1 MVYIEIAQ
9 PERLKPTSLSKLSAF
24 VSFEYDSNL
33 VSIIKSMGTRVY
45 IPDKKTWEIPES
57 AVPMLMSR
65 LRDYDVLLRGE
76 MRHETPESHA
86 QLPSGF
92 VFTTKPYKHQM
103 EGVIYGL
110 EHESFLLGD
119 DQGLGKALSL
129 STLIYTPT
137 GAKTIKDIEV
147 GDKVFDDEGNIQTV
161 SNVYNHTDVQMYD
174 ITFSDGVV
182 IRCCKDHLW
191 GIIDQGKY
199 KVVDTNWFLKEN
211 HLGVRRADALRNKTN
226 WNYYIPLCKPVN
238 FEVQDLPLDPYLVG
252 CLLGDGSITGTSV
265 GFTTSDD
272 FIVQELNKI
281 LYPDYT
287 LKSSDSMQSIDYN
300 IIKTEMNEDFGNPRK
315 VNKIRKA
322 LEDMALMG
330 TNSHSKFI
338 PDIFK
343 FNSVEN
349 RISILQGL
357 MDTDGYASEDNLTQY
372 TTVSERLKDDVRFL
386 VESLGGMARVSE
398 CDGAYTLTIQ
408 LYDPT
413 ILFRLPRKLNRV
425 KKRKFKPHR
434 NIVKIEE
441 AGREDAKCISVTGSS
456 ELYVCEHFV
465 VTHNTKE
472 IIDLAMCRK
481 QTDGIKHCLIICG
494 INGNKYNWADEVKIH
509 SREDSWI
516 LGTRFTKRPP
526 IKMIEGSTKDK
537 MEDLNNIPHQFF
549 WITNI
554 ETLRGGS
561 FKENQGKRTV
571 TRFPIAEKI
580 QELCDRGI
588 IGMIAFD
595 EAHKAKNPDS
605 QQGKALLS
613 IDCKGP
619 KIPMS
624 GTFVL
629 NNPLDLYL
637 PLKWAGFETHSFYA
651 YKQHYCK
658 MGGFGGKEIVGY
670 KNLDELR
677 SMVSKV
683 MLRRVKGD
691 VLDLPP
697 KVHTIEWVD
706 AYPEQKSLYKDVRDQ
721 VRDNIDKVKVHP
733 DPLSEMLR
741 LRQVTGYPGILSS
754 TVTKSAKMDRMEE
767 LVEDEVSVGG
777 KAIIFS
783 NWSEMT
789 NVIRH
794 KLKKYNPAYIT
805 GEVGSVQRMEEKDR
819 FQNDP
824 NCKVMIGTIGAL
836 GTGFTLTAA
845 QLVIFVDEPWNRG
858 IKDQAEDRAHRIGTR
873 GTVRVVTILT
883 RDTVDEGVYNLV
895 QKKGKMADLLV
906 DGKVDGKN
914 VDNVLSYLLTFGG

>member
-45 IPDKKTWEIPES
+45 IPEKKTWEIPES
-57 AVPMLMSR
+57 AVPMLMRR
-65 LRDYDVLLRGE
+65 LHDYDVLLRGE
-76 MRHETPESHA
+76 MHHETPESHA

-110 EHESFLLGD
+110 DHESFLLGD
-119 DQGLGKALSL
+119 DQGLGK
-129 STLIYTPT
+129 
-137 GAKTIKDIEV
+137 
-147 GDKVFDDEGNIQTV
+147 
-161 SNVYNHTDVQMYD
+161 
-174 ITFSDGVV
+174 
-182 IRCCKDHLW
+182 
-191 GIIDQGKY
+191 
-199 KVVDTNWFLKEN
+199 
-211 HLGVRRADALRNKTN
+211 
-226 WNYYIPLCKPVN
+226 
-238 FEVQDLPLDPYLVG
+238 
-252 CLLGDGSITGTSV
+252 
-265 GFTTSDD
+265 
-272 FIVQELNKI
+272 
-281 LYPDYT
+281 
-287 LKSSDSMQSIDYN
+287 
-300 IIKTEMNEDFGNPRK
+300 
-315 VNKIRKA
+315 
-322 LEDMALMG
+322 
-330 TNSHSKFI
+330 
-338 PDIFK
+338 
-343 FNSVEN
+343 
-349 RISILQGL
+349 
-357 MDTDGYASEDNLTQY
+357 
-372 TTVSERLKDDVRFL
+372 
-386 VESLGGMARVSE
+386 
-398 CDGAYTLTIQ
+398 
-408 LYDPT
+408 
-413 ILFRLPRKLNRV
+413 
-425 KKRKFKPHR
+425 
-434 NIVKIEE
+434 
-441 AGREDAKCISVTGSS
+441 
-456 ELYVCEHFV
+456 
-465 VTHNTKE
+465 TKE
-472 IIDLAMCRK
+472 IIDIAMCRK
-481 QTDGIKHCLIICG
+481 QTDGLKHCLIICG

-561 FKENQGKRTV
+561 FKEKQGKRTV
-571 TRFPIAEKI
+571 IRFPIAEKI
-580 QELCDRGI
+580 QELCDKGI

-613 IDCKGP
+613 IDFKGP

-637 PLKWAGFETHSFYA
+637 PLRWAGFETHSFYA

-697 KVHTIEWVD
+697 KIHTIEWVD

-767 LVEDEVSVGG
+767 LVEDEVAVGG

-789 NVIRH
+789 NVIRN

-805 GEVGSVQRMEEKDR
+805 GEVGSVQRIEEKDR

>member
-119 DQGLGKALSL
+119 DQGLGK
-129 STLIYTPT
+129 
-137 GAKTIKDIEV
+137 
-147 GDKVFDDEGNIQTV
+147 
-161 SNVYNHTDVQMYD
+161 
-174 ITFSDGVV
+174 
-182 IRCCKDHLW
+182 
-191 GIIDQGKY
+191 
-199 KVVDTNWFLKEN
+199 
-211 HLGVRRADALRNKTN
+211 
-226 WNYYIPLCKPVN
+226 
-238 FEVQDLPLDPYLVG
+238 
-252 CLLGDGSITGTSV
+252 
-265 GFTTSDD
+265 
-272 FIVQELNKI
+272 
-281 LYPDYT
+281 
-287 LKSSDSMQSIDYN
+287 
-300 IIKTEMNEDFGNPRK
+300 
-315 VNKIRKA
+315 
-322 LEDMALMG
+322 
-330 TNSHSKFI
+330 
-338 PDIFK
+338 
-343 FNSVEN
+343 
-349 RISILQGL
+349 
-357 MDTDGYASEDNLTQY
+357 
-372 TTVSERLKDDVRFL
+372 
-386 VESLGGMARVSE
+386 
-398 CDGAYTLTIQ
+398 
-408 LYDPT
+408 
-413 ILFRLPRKLNRV
+413 
-425 KKRKFKPHR
+425 
-434 NIVKIEE
+434 
-441 AGREDAKCISVTGSS
+441 
-456 ELYVCEHFV
+456 
-465 VTHNTKE
+465 TKE

-481 QTDGIKHCLIICG
+481 QTDGLKHCLIICG

-561 FKENQGKRTV
+561 FKEKQGKRTV
-571 TRFPIAEKI
+571 MRFPIAEKI
-580 QELCDRGI
+580 QELCDKGI

-637 PLKWAGFETHSFYA
+637 PLRWSGFETHSFYA

-706 AYPEQKSLYKDVRDQ
+706 AYLEQKSLYKDVRDK

-767 LVEDEVSVGG
+767 LVEEEVSVGG

-873 GTVRVVTILT
+873 GTVRIVTILT

>member
-24 VSFEYDSNL
+24 VSFEYESNL

-65 LRDYDVLLRGE
+65 LHDYDVLLRGE
-76 MRHETPESHA
+76 MRHETLESHA

-119 DQGLGKALSL
+119 DQGLGK
-129 STLIYTPT
+129 
-137 GAKTIKDIEV
+137 
-147 GDKVFDDEGNIQTV
+147 
-161 SNVYNHTDVQMYD
+161 
-174 ITFSDGVV
+174 
-182 IRCCKDHLW
+182 
-191 GIIDQGKY
+191 
-199 KVVDTNWFLKEN
+199 
-211 HLGVRRADALRNKTN
+211 
-226 WNYYIPLCKPVN
+226 
-238 FEVQDLPLDPYLVG
+238 
-252 CLLGDGSITGTSV
+252 
-265 GFTTSDD
+265 
-272 FIVQELNKI
+272 
-281 LYPDYT
+281 
-287 LKSSDSMQSIDYN
+287 
-300 IIKTEMNEDFGNPRK
+300 
-315 VNKIRKA
+315 
-322 LEDMALMG
+322 
-330 TNSHSKFI
+330 
-338 PDIFK
+338 
-343 FNSVEN
+343 
-349 RISILQGL
+349 
-357 MDTDGYASEDNLTQY
+357 
-372 TTVSERLKDDVRFL
+372 
-386 VESLGGMARVSE
+386 
-398 CDGAYTLTIQ
+398 
-408 LYDPT
+408 
-413 ILFRLPRKLNRV
+413 
-425 KKRKFKPHR
+425 
-434 NIVKIEE
+434 
-441 AGREDAKCISVTGSS
+441 
-456 ELYVCEHFV
+456 
-465 VTHNTKE
+465 TKE
-472 IIDLAMCRK
+472 IIDIAMCRK
-481 QTDGIKHCLIICG
+481 QTDGLKHCLIICG

-561 FKENQGKRTV
+561 FKEKQGKRTV
-571 TRFPIAEKI
+571 IRFPIAEKI

-651 YKQHYCK
+651 YKQHYCT

-706 AYPEQKSLYKDVRDQ
+706 AYPEQKALYKDVRDQ

-767 LVEDEVSVGG
+767 LVEEEVSVGG

-873 GTVRVVTILT
+873 GTVRIVTILT

>member
-24 VSFEYDSNL
+24 VSFEYESNL

-57 AVPMLMSR
+57 AVSMLMSR

-119 DQGLGKALSL
+119 DQGLGK
-129 STLIYTPT
+129 
-137 GAKTIKDIEV
+137 
-147 GDKVFDDEGNIQTV
+147 
-161 SNVYNHTDVQMYD
+161 
-174 ITFSDGVV
+174 
-182 IRCCKDHLW
+182 
-191 GIIDQGKY
+191 
-199 KVVDTNWFLKEN
+199 
-211 HLGVRRADALRNKTN
+211 
-226 WNYYIPLCKPVN
+226 
-238 FEVQDLPLDPYLVG
+238 
-252 CLLGDGSITGTSV
+252 
-265 GFTTSDD
+265 
-272 FIVQELNKI
+272 
-281 LYPDYT
+281 
-287 LKSSDSMQSIDYN
+287 
-300 IIKTEMNEDFGNPRK
+300 
-315 VNKIRKA
+315 
-322 LEDMALMG
+322 
-330 TNSHSKFI
+330 
-338 PDIFK
+338 
-343 FNSVEN
+343 
-349 RISILQGL
+349 
-357 MDTDGYASEDNLTQY
+357 
-372 TTVSERLKDDVRFL
+372 
-386 VESLGGMARVSE
+386 
-398 CDGAYTLTIQ
+398 
-408 LYDPT
+408 
-413 ILFRLPRKLNRV
+413 
-425 KKRKFKPHR
+425 
-434 NIVKIEE
+434 
-441 AGREDAKCISVTGSS
+441 
-456 ELYVCEHFV
+456 
-465 VTHNTKE
+465 TKE

-481 QTDGIKHCLIICG
+481 QTDGLKHCLIICG

-509 SREDSWI
+509 SKEDSWI

-561 FKENQGKRTV
+561 FKEKQGKRTV
-571 TRFPIAEKI
+571 IRFPIAEKI

-637 PLKWAGFETHSFYA
+637 PLRWSGFETHSFYA

-873 GTVRVVTILT
+873 GTVRIVTILT

>member
-65 LRDYDVLLRGE
+65 LHDYDVLLRGE

-119 DQGLGKALSL
+119 DQGLGK
-129 STLIYTPT
+129 
-137 GAKTIKDIEV
+137 
-147 GDKVFDDEGNIQTV
+147 
-161 SNVYNHTDVQMYD
+161 
-174 ITFSDGVV
+174 
-182 IRCCKDHLW
+182 
-191 GIIDQGKY
+191 
-199 KVVDTNWFLKEN
+199 
-211 HLGVRRADALRNKTN
+211 
-226 WNYYIPLCKPVN
+226 
-238 FEVQDLPLDPYLVG
+238 
-252 CLLGDGSITGTSV
+252 
-265 GFTTSDD
+265 
-272 FIVQELNKI
+272 
-281 LYPDYT
+281 
-287 LKSSDSMQSIDYN
+287 
-300 IIKTEMNEDFGNPRK
+300 
-315 VNKIRKA
+315 
-322 LEDMALMG
+322 
-330 TNSHSKFI
+330 
-338 PDIFK
+338 
-343 FNSVEN
+343 
-349 RISILQGL
+349 
-357 MDTDGYASEDNLTQY
+357 
-372 TTVSERLKDDVRFL
+372 
-386 VESLGGMARVSE
+386 
-398 CDGAYTLTIQ
+398 
-408 LYDPT
+408 
-413 ILFRLPRKLNRV
+413 
-425 KKRKFKPHR
+425 
-434 NIVKIEE
+434 
-441 AGREDAKCISVTGSS
+441 
-456 ELYVCEHFV
+456 
-465 VTHNTKE
+465 TKE
-472 IIDLAMCRK
+472 IIDIAMCRK
-481 QTDGIKHCLIICG
+481 QTDGLKHCLIICG

-509 SREDSWI
+509 SKEDSWI

-561 FKENQGKRTV
+561 FKEKQGKRTV
-571 TRFPIAEKI
+571 MRFPISEKI
-580 QELCDRGI
+580 QELCDKGI

-651 YKQHYCK
+651 YKQHYCT

-767 LVEDEVSVGG
+767 LVEEEVSVGG

-873 GTVRVVTILT
+873 GTVRIVTILT

-914 VDNVLSYLLTFGG
+914 VDDILSYLLTFGG

>member
-65 LRDYDVLLRGE
+65 LHDYDVMLRGE

-119 DQGLGKALSL
+119 DQGLGK
-129 STLIYTPT
+129 
-137 GAKTIKDIEV
+137 
-147 GDKVFDDEGNIQTV
+147 
-161 SNVYNHTDVQMYD
+161 
-174 ITFSDGVV
+174 
-182 IRCCKDHLW
+182 
-191 GIIDQGKY
+191 
-199 KVVDTNWFLKEN
+199 
-211 HLGVRRADALRNKTN
+211 
-226 WNYYIPLCKPVN
+226 
-238 FEVQDLPLDPYLVG
+238 
-252 CLLGDGSITGTSV
+252 
-265 GFTTSDD
+265 
-272 FIVQELNKI
+272 
-281 LYPDYT
+281 
-287 LKSSDSMQSIDYN
+287 
-300 IIKTEMNEDFGNPRK
+300 
-315 VNKIRKA
+315 
-322 LEDMALMG
+322 
-330 TNSHSKFI
+330 
-338 PDIFK
+338 
-343 FNSVEN
+343 
-349 RISILQGL
+349 
-357 MDTDGYASEDNLTQY
+357 
-372 TTVSERLKDDVRFL
+372 
-386 VESLGGMARVSE
+386 
-398 CDGAYTLTIQ
+398 
-408 LYDPT
+408 
-413 ILFRLPRKLNRV
+413 
-425 KKRKFKPHR
+425 
-434 NIVKIEE
+434 
-441 AGREDAKCISVTGSS
+441 
-456 ELYVCEHFV
+456 
-465 VTHNTKE
+465 TKE
-472 IIDLAMCRK
+472 IIDIAMCRK
-481 QTDGIKHCLIICG
+481 QTDGLKHCLIICG

-561 FKENQGKRTV
+561 FKEKQGKRTV
-571 TRFPIAEKI
+571 MRFPIAEKI

-637 PLKWAGFETHSFYA
+637 PLRWAGFETHSFYA

-721 VRDNIDKVKVHP
+721 IRDNIDKVKIQP

-767 LVEDEVSVGG
+767 LVEEEVSVGG

-914 VDNVLSYLLTFGG
+914 VENVLSYLLTFGG

>member
-45 IPDKKTWEIPES
+45 IPEKKTWEIPES

-65 LRDYDVLLRGE
+65 LHDYDVLLRGE

-119 DQGLGKALSL
+119 DQGMGK
-129 STLIYTPT
+129 
-137 GAKTIKDIEV
+137 
-147 GDKVFDDEGNIQTV
+147 
-161 SNVYNHTDVQMYD
+161 
-174 ITFSDGVV
+174 
-182 IRCCKDHLW
+182 
-191 GIIDQGKY
+191 
-199 KVVDTNWFLKEN
+199 
-211 HLGVRRADALRNKTN
+211 
-226 WNYYIPLCKPVN
+226 
-238 FEVQDLPLDPYLVG
+238 
-252 CLLGDGSITGTSV
+252 
-265 GFTTSDD
+265 
-272 FIVQELNKI
+272 
-281 LYPDYT
+281 
-287 LKSSDSMQSIDYN
+287 
-300 IIKTEMNEDFGNPRK
+300 
-315 VNKIRKA
+315 
-322 LEDMALMG
+322 
-330 TNSHSKFI
+330 
-338 PDIFK
+338 
-343 FNSVEN
+343 
-349 RISILQGL
+349 
-357 MDTDGYASEDNLTQY
+357 
-372 TTVSERLKDDVRFL
+372 
-386 VESLGGMARVSE
+386 
-398 CDGAYTLTIQ
+398 
-408 LYDPT
+408 
-413 ILFRLPRKLNRV
+413 
-425 KKRKFKPHR
+425 
-434 NIVKIEE
+434 
-441 AGREDAKCISVTGSS
+441 
-456 ELYVCEHFV
+456 
-465 VTHNTKE
+465 TKE
-472 IIDLAMCRK
+472 LIDLAMCRK
-481 QTDGIKHCLIICG
+481 QTDGLKHCLIICG

-561 FKENQGKRTV
+561 FKEKQGKRTV
-571 TRFPIAEKI
+571 IRFPIAEKI

-637 PLKWAGFETHSFYA
+637 PLKWTGFETHSFYA

-683 MLRRVKGD
+683 MLRRVKED

-767 LVEDEVSVGG
+767 LVEDEVAVGG

-845 QLVIFVDEPWNRG
+845 QLVIFVDEPWSRG

-914 VDNVLSYLLTFGG
+914 VDDVLSYLLTFGG

>member
-119 DQGLGKALSL
+119 DQGLGK
-129 STLIYTPT
+129 
-137 GAKTIKDIEV
+137 
-147 GDKVFDDEGNIQTV
+147 
-161 SNVYNHTDVQMYD
+161 
-174 ITFSDGVV
+174 
-182 IRCCKDHLW
+182 
-191 GIIDQGKY
+191 
-199 KVVDTNWFLKEN
+199 
-211 HLGVRRADALRNKTN
+211 
-226 WNYYIPLCKPVN
+226 
-238 FEVQDLPLDPYLVG
+238 
-252 CLLGDGSITGTSV
+252 
-265 GFTTSDD
+265 
-272 FIVQELNKI
+272 
-281 LYPDYT
+281 
-287 LKSSDSMQSIDYN
+287 
-300 IIKTEMNEDFGNPRK
+300 
-315 VNKIRKA
+315 
-322 LEDMALMG
+322 
-330 TNSHSKFI
+330 
-338 PDIFK
+338 
-343 FNSVEN
+343 
-349 RISILQGL
+349 
-357 MDTDGYASEDNLTQY
+357 
-372 TTVSERLKDDVRFL
+372 
-386 VESLGGMARVSE
+386 
-398 CDGAYTLTIQ
+398 
-408 LYDPT
+408 
-413 ILFRLPRKLNRV
+413 
-425 KKRKFKPHR
+425 
-434 NIVKIEE
+434 
-441 AGREDAKCISVTGSS
+441 
-456 ELYVCEHFV
+456 
-465 VTHNTKE
+465 TKE

-481 QTDGIKHCLIICG
+481 QTDGLKHCLIICG

-561 FKENQGKRTV
+561 FKEKQGKRTV
-571 TRFPIAEKI
+571 MRFPIAEKI

-637 PLKWAGFETHSFYA
+637 PLRWAGFETHSFYA

-873 GTVRVVTILT
+873 GTVRIVTILT

>member
-1 MVYIEIAQ
+1 MVHIEIAQ

-76 MRHETPESHA
+76 MHHETPESHA
-86 QLPSGF
+86 RLPAGF

-119 DQGLGKALSL
+119 DQGLGK
-129 STLIYTPT
+129 
-137 GAKTIKDIEV
+137 
-147 GDKVFDDEGNIQTV
+147 
-161 SNVYNHTDVQMYD
+161 
-174 ITFSDGVV
+174 
-182 IRCCKDHLW
+182 
-191 GIIDQGKY
+191 
-199 KVVDTNWFLKEN
+199 
-211 HLGVRRADALRNKTN
+211 
-226 WNYYIPLCKPVN
+226 
-238 FEVQDLPLDPYLVG
+238 
-252 CLLGDGSITGTSV
+252 
-265 GFTTSDD
+265 
-272 FIVQELNKI
+272 
-281 LYPDYT
+281 
-287 LKSSDSMQSIDYN
+287 
-300 IIKTEMNEDFGNPRK
+300 
-315 VNKIRKA
+315 
-322 LEDMALMG
+322 
-330 TNSHSKFI
+330 
-338 PDIFK
+338 
-343 FNSVEN
+343 
-349 RISILQGL
+349 
-357 MDTDGYASEDNLTQY
+357 
-372 TTVSERLKDDVRFL
+372 
-386 VESLGGMARVSE
+386 
-398 CDGAYTLTIQ
+398 
-408 LYDPT
+408 
-413 ILFRLPRKLNRV
+413 
-425 KKRKFKPHR
+425 
-434 NIVKIEE
+434 
-441 AGREDAKCISVTGSS
+441 
-456 ELYVCEHFV
+456 
-465 VTHNTKE
+465 TKE
-472 IIDLAMCRK
+472 IIDIAMCRK
-481 QTDGIKHCLIICG
+481 QTDGLKHCLIICG

-561 FKENQGKRTV
+561 FKEKQGKRTV

-651 YKQHYCK
+651 YKQHYCT

-767 LVEDEVSVGG
+767 LVEEEVLVGG

-789 NVIRH
+789 NVIRN

-824 NCKVMIGTIGAL
+824 DCKVMIGTIGAL

-873 GTVRVVTILT
+873 GTVRIVTILT

-914 VDNVLSYLLTFGG
+914 VDNVLSYLLNFGG

>member
-65 LRDYDVLLRGE
+65 LHDYDVLLRGE

-119 DQGLGKALSL
+119 DQGLGK
-129 STLIYTPT
+129 
-137 GAKTIKDIEV
+137 
-147 GDKVFDDEGNIQTV
+147 
-161 SNVYNHTDVQMYD
+161 
-174 ITFSDGVV
+174 
-182 IRCCKDHLW
+182 
-191 GIIDQGKY
+191 
-199 KVVDTNWFLKEN
+199 
-211 HLGVRRADALRNKTN
+211 
-226 WNYYIPLCKPVN
+226 
-238 FEVQDLPLDPYLVG
+238 
-252 CLLGDGSITGTSV
+252 
-265 GFTTSDD
+265 
-272 FIVQELNKI
+272 
-281 LYPDYT
+281 
-287 LKSSDSMQSIDYN
+287 
-300 IIKTEMNEDFGNPRK
+300 
-315 VNKIRKA
+315 
-322 LEDMALMG
+322 
-330 TNSHSKFI
+330 
-338 PDIFK
+338 
-343 FNSVEN
+343 
-349 RISILQGL
+349 
-357 MDTDGYASEDNLTQY
+357 
-372 TTVSERLKDDVRFL
+372 
-386 VESLGGMARVSE
+386 
-398 CDGAYTLTIQ
+398 
-408 LYDPT
+408 
-413 ILFRLPRKLNRV
+413 
-425 KKRKFKPHR
+425 
-434 NIVKIEE
+434 
-441 AGREDAKCISVTGSS
+441 
-456 ELYVCEHFV
+456 
-465 VTHNTKE
+465 TKE

-481 QTDGIKHCLIICG
+481 QTDGLKHCLIICG

-561 FKENQGKRTV
+561 FKEKQGKRTV
-571 TRFPIAEKI
+571 MRFPIAEKI
-580 QELCDRGI
+580 QELCDKGI

-706 AYPEQKSLYKDVRDQ
+706 AYPEQKSLYKEVRDQ

-873 GTVRVVTILT
+873 GTVRIVTILT

>member
-65 LRDYDVLLRGE
+65 LHDYDVLLRGE

-119 DQGLGKALSL
+119 DQGLGK
-129 STLIYTPT
+129 
-137 GAKTIKDIEV
+137 
-147 GDKVFDDEGNIQTV
+147 
-161 SNVYNHTDVQMYD
+161 
-174 ITFSDGVV
+174 
-182 IRCCKDHLW
+182 
-191 GIIDQGKY
+191 
-199 KVVDTNWFLKEN
+199 
-211 HLGVRRADALRNKTN
+211 
-226 WNYYIPLCKPVN
+226 
-238 FEVQDLPLDPYLVG
+238 
-252 CLLGDGSITGTSV
+252 
-265 GFTTSDD
+265 
-272 FIVQELNKI
+272 
-281 LYPDYT
+281 
-287 LKSSDSMQSIDYN
+287 
-300 IIKTEMNEDFGNPRK
+300 
-315 VNKIRKA
+315 
-322 LEDMALMG
+322 
-330 TNSHSKFI
+330 
-338 PDIFK
+338 
-343 FNSVEN
+343 
-349 RISILQGL
+349 
-357 MDTDGYASEDNLTQY
+357 
-372 TTVSERLKDDVRFL
+372 
-386 VESLGGMARVSE
+386 
-398 CDGAYTLTIQ
+398 
-408 LYDPT
+408 
-413 ILFRLPRKLNRV
+413 
-425 KKRKFKPHR
+425 
-434 NIVKIEE
+434 
-441 AGREDAKCISVTGSS
+441 
-456 ELYVCEHFV
+456 
-465 VTHNTKE
+465 TKE
-472 IIDLAMCRK
+472 IIDIAMCRK
-481 QTDGIKHCLIICG
+481 QTDGLKHCLIICG

-509 SREDSWI
+509 SKEDSWI

-537 MEDLNNIPHQFF
+537 MEDLNNIPNQFF

-561 FKENQGKRTV
+561 FKEKQGKRTV

-651 YKQHYCK
+651 YKQHYCT

-767 LVEDEVSVGG
+767 LVEEEVSVGG

>member
-103 EGVIYGL
+103 EGLIYGL

-119 DQGLGKALSL
+119 DQGLGK
-129 STLIYTPT
+129 
-137 GAKTIKDIEV
+137 
-147 GDKVFDDEGNIQTV
+147 
-161 SNVYNHTDVQMYD
+161 
-174 ITFSDGVV
+174 
-182 IRCCKDHLW
+182 
-191 GIIDQGKY
+191 
-199 KVVDTNWFLKEN
+199 
-211 HLGVRRADALRNKTN
+211 
-226 WNYYIPLCKPVN
+226 
-238 FEVQDLPLDPYLVG
+238 
-252 CLLGDGSITGTSV
+252 
-265 GFTTSDD
+265 
-272 FIVQELNKI
+272 
-281 LYPDYT
+281 
-287 LKSSDSMQSIDYN
+287 
-300 IIKTEMNEDFGNPRK
+300 
-315 VNKIRKA
+315 
-322 LEDMALMG
+322 
-330 TNSHSKFI
+330 
-338 PDIFK
+338 
-343 FNSVEN
+343 
-349 RISILQGL
+349 
-357 MDTDGYASEDNLTQY
+357 
-372 TTVSERLKDDVRFL
+372 
-386 VESLGGMARVSE
+386 
-398 CDGAYTLTIQ
+398 
-408 LYDPT
+408 
-413 ILFRLPRKLNRV
+413 
-425 KKRKFKPHR
+425 
-434 NIVKIEE
+434 
-441 AGREDAKCISVTGSS
+441 
-456 ELYVCEHFV
+456 
-465 VTHNTKE
+465 TKE

-481 QTDGIKHCLIICG
+481 QTDGLKHCLIICG

-509 SREDSWI
+509 SKEDSWI

-537 MEDLNNIPHQFF
+537 LEDLNNIPHQFF

-561 FKENQGKRTV
+561 FKEKQGKRTV
-571 TRFPIAEKI
+571 MRFPIAEKI
-580 QELCDRGI
+580 QELCDKGI

-605 QQGKALLS
+605 QQGRALLS

-651 YKQHYCK
+651 YKQHYCT

-767 LVEDEVSVGG
+767 LVEEEVSVGG

>member
-1 MVYIEIAQ
+1 MVHIEIAQ

-76 MRHETPESHA
+76 MHHETPESHA
-86 QLPSGF
+86 RLPSGF

-119 DQGLGKALSL
+119 DQGLGK
-129 STLIYTPT
+129 
-137 GAKTIKDIEV
+137 
-147 GDKVFDDEGNIQTV
+147 
-161 SNVYNHTDVQMYD
+161 
-174 ITFSDGVV
+174 
-182 IRCCKDHLW
+182 
-191 GIIDQGKY
+191 
-199 KVVDTNWFLKEN
+199 
-211 HLGVRRADALRNKTN
+211 
-226 WNYYIPLCKPVN
+226 
-238 FEVQDLPLDPYLVG
+238 
-252 CLLGDGSITGTSV
+252 
-265 GFTTSDD
+265 
-272 FIVQELNKI
+272 
-281 LYPDYT
+281 
-287 LKSSDSMQSIDYN
+287 
-300 IIKTEMNEDFGNPRK
+300 
-315 VNKIRKA
+315 
-322 LEDMALMG
+322 
-330 TNSHSKFI
+330 
-338 PDIFK
+338 
-343 FNSVEN
+343 
-349 RISILQGL
+349 
-357 MDTDGYASEDNLTQY
+357 
-372 TTVSERLKDDVRFL
+372 
-386 VESLGGMARVSE
+386 
-398 CDGAYTLTIQ
+398 
-408 LYDPT
+408 
-413 ILFRLPRKLNRV
+413 
-425 KKRKFKPHR
+425 
-434 NIVKIEE
+434 
-441 AGREDAKCISVTGSS
+441 
-456 ELYVCEHFV
+456 
-465 VTHNTKE
+465 TKE
-472 IIDLAMCRK
+472 IIDIAMCRK
-481 QTDGIKHCLIICG
+481 QTDGLKHCLIICG

-526 IKMIEGSTKDK
+526 IKMIEGGTKDK

-561 FKENQGKRTV
+561 FKEKQGKRTV

-651 YKQHYCK
+651 YKQHYCT

-706 AYPEQKSLYKDVRDQ
+706 AYPEQKALYKDVRDQ

-767 LVEDEVSVGG
+767 LVEEEVLVGG

-789 NVIRH
+789 NVIRN

-824 NCKVMIGTIGAL
+824 DCKVMIGTIGAL

-914 VDNVLSYLLTFGG
+914 VDNVLSYLLNFGG

>member
-24 VSFEYDSNL
+24 VSFEYESNL

-65 LRDYDVLLRGE
+65 LHDYDVLLRGE

-119 DQGLGKALSL
+119 DQGLGK
-129 STLIYTPT
+129 
-137 GAKTIKDIEV
+137 
-147 GDKVFDDEGNIQTV
+147 
-161 SNVYNHTDVQMYD
+161 
-174 ITFSDGVV
+174 
-182 IRCCKDHLW
+182 
-191 GIIDQGKY
+191 
-199 KVVDTNWFLKEN
+199 
-211 HLGVRRADALRNKTN
+211 
-226 WNYYIPLCKPVN
+226 
-238 FEVQDLPLDPYLVG
+238 
-252 CLLGDGSITGTSV
+252 
-265 GFTTSDD
+265 
-272 FIVQELNKI
+272 
-281 LYPDYT
+281 
-287 LKSSDSMQSIDYN
+287 
-300 IIKTEMNEDFGNPRK
+300 
-315 VNKIRKA
+315 
-322 LEDMALMG
+322 
-330 TNSHSKFI
+330 
-338 PDIFK
+338 
-343 FNSVEN
+343 
-349 RISILQGL
+349 
-357 MDTDGYASEDNLTQY
+357 
-372 TTVSERLKDDVRFL
+372 
-386 VESLGGMARVSE
+386 
-398 CDGAYTLTIQ
+398 
-408 LYDPT
+408 
-413 ILFRLPRKLNRV
+413 
-425 KKRKFKPHR
+425 
-434 NIVKIEE
+434 
-441 AGREDAKCISVTGSS
+441 
-456 ELYVCEHFV
+456 
-465 VTHNTKE
+465 TKE
-472 IIDLAMCRK
+472 IIDIAMCRK
-481 QTDGIKHCLIICG
+481 QTDGLKHCLIICG

-561 FKENQGKRTV
+561 FKEKQGKRTV

-651 YKQHYCK
+651 YKQHYCT

-873 GTVRVVTILT
+873 GTVRIVTILT

>member
-65 LRDYDVLLRGE
+65 LHDYDVLLRGK

-92 VFTTKPYKHQM
+92 MFTTKPYKHQM

-119 DQGLGKALSL
+119 DQGLGK
-129 STLIYTPT
+129 
-137 GAKTIKDIEV
+137 
-147 GDKVFDDEGNIQTV
+147 
-161 SNVYNHTDVQMYD
+161 
-174 ITFSDGVV
+174 
-182 IRCCKDHLW
+182 
-191 GIIDQGKY
+191 
-199 KVVDTNWFLKEN
+199 
-211 HLGVRRADALRNKTN
+211 
-226 WNYYIPLCKPVN
+226 
-238 FEVQDLPLDPYLVG
+238 
-252 CLLGDGSITGTSV
+252 
-265 GFTTSDD
+265 
-272 FIVQELNKI
+272 
-281 LYPDYT
+281 
-287 LKSSDSMQSIDYN
+287 
-300 IIKTEMNEDFGNPRK
+300 
-315 VNKIRKA
+315 
-322 LEDMALMG
+322 
-330 TNSHSKFI
+330 
-338 PDIFK
+338 
-343 FNSVEN
+343 
-349 RISILQGL
+349 
-357 MDTDGYASEDNLTQY
+357 
-372 TTVSERLKDDVRFL
+372 
-386 VESLGGMARVSE
+386 
-398 CDGAYTLTIQ
+398 
-408 LYDPT
+408 
-413 ILFRLPRKLNRV
+413 
-425 KKRKFKPHR
+425 
-434 NIVKIEE
+434 
-441 AGREDAKCISVTGSS
+441 
-456 ELYVCEHFV
+456 
-465 VTHNTKE
+465 TKE
-472 IIDLAMCRK
+472 IIDIAMCRK

-509 SREDSWI
+509 SKEDSWI

-537 MEDLNNIPHQFF
+537 MEDLNNIPCQFF

-561 FKENQGKRTV
+561 FKEKQGKRTV
-571 TRFPIAEKI
+571 IRFPIAEKI
-580 QELCDRGI
+580 QELCDKGI

-613 IDCKGP
+613 INCKGP

-637 PLKWAGFETHSFYA
+637 PLRWAGFETHSFYA
-651 YKQHYCK
+651 YKQHYCT

-741 LRQVTGYPGILSS
+741 LRQVTGYPGIISS

-767 LVEDEVSVGG
+767 LVEEEVSVGG

>member
-45 IPDKKTWEIPES
+45 IPEKKTWEIPES
-57 AVPMLMSR
+57 AVPMLMRR
-65 LRDYDVLLRGE
+65 LHDYDVMLRGE
-76 MRHETPESHA
+76 MHHETPESHA

-103 EGVIYGL
+103 EGLIYGL

-119 DQGLGKALSL
+119 DQGLGK
-129 STLIYTPT
+129 
-137 GAKTIKDIEV
+137 
-147 GDKVFDDEGNIQTV
+147 
-161 SNVYNHTDVQMYD
+161 
-174 ITFSDGVV
+174 
-182 IRCCKDHLW
+182 
-191 GIIDQGKY
+191 
-199 KVVDTNWFLKEN
+199 
-211 HLGVRRADALRNKTN
+211 
-226 WNYYIPLCKPVN
+226 
-238 FEVQDLPLDPYLVG
+238 
-252 CLLGDGSITGTSV
+252 
-265 GFTTSDD
+265 
-272 FIVQELNKI
+272 
-281 LYPDYT
+281 
-287 LKSSDSMQSIDYN
+287 
-300 IIKTEMNEDFGNPRK
+300 
-315 VNKIRKA
+315 
-322 LEDMALMG
+322 
-330 TNSHSKFI
+330 
-338 PDIFK
+338 
-343 FNSVEN
+343 
-349 RISILQGL
+349 
-357 MDTDGYASEDNLTQY
+357 
-372 TTVSERLKDDVRFL
+372 
-386 VESLGGMARVSE
+386 
-398 CDGAYTLTIQ
+398 
-408 LYDPT
+408 
-413 ILFRLPRKLNRV
+413 
-425 KKRKFKPHR
+425 
-434 NIVKIEE
+434 
-441 AGREDAKCISVTGSS
+441 
-456 ELYVCEHFV
+456 
-465 VTHNTKE
+465 TKE

-481 QTDGIKHCLIICG
+481 QTDGLKHCLIICG

-509 SREDSWI
+509 SKEDSWI

-526 IKMIEGSTKDK
+526 VKMIEGSTKDK
-537 MEDLNNIPHQFF
+537 LEDLNNIPHQFF

-561 FKENQGKRTV
+561 FKEKQGKRTV
-571 TRFPIAEKI
+571 IRFPIAEKI
-580 QELCDRGI
+580 QELCDKGI

-767 LVEDEVSVGG
+767 LVEDEVAVGG

-914 VDNVLSYLLTFGG
+914 VDDVLSYLLTFGG

>member
-119 DQGLGKALSL
+119 DQGLGK
-129 STLIYTPT
+129 
-137 GAKTIKDIEV
+137 
-147 GDKVFDDEGNIQTV
+147 
-161 SNVYNHTDVQMYD
+161 
-174 ITFSDGVV
+174 
-182 IRCCKDHLW
+182 
-191 GIIDQGKY
+191 
-199 KVVDTNWFLKEN
+199 
-211 HLGVRRADALRNKTN
+211 
-226 WNYYIPLCKPVN
+226 
-238 FEVQDLPLDPYLVG
+238 
-252 CLLGDGSITGTSV
+252 
-265 GFTTSDD
+265 
-272 FIVQELNKI
+272 
-281 LYPDYT
+281 
-287 LKSSDSMQSIDYN
+287 
-300 IIKTEMNEDFGNPRK
+300 
-315 VNKIRKA
+315 
-322 LEDMALMG
+322 
-330 TNSHSKFI
+330 
-338 PDIFK
+338 
-343 FNSVEN
+343 
-349 RISILQGL
+349 
-357 MDTDGYASEDNLTQY
+357 
-372 TTVSERLKDDVRFL
+372 
-386 VESLGGMARVSE
+386 
-398 CDGAYTLTIQ
+398 
-408 LYDPT
+408 
-413 ILFRLPRKLNRV
+413 
-425 KKRKFKPHR
+425 
-434 NIVKIEE
+434 
-441 AGREDAKCISVTGSS
+441 
-456 ELYVCEHFV
+456 
-465 VTHNTKE
+465 TKE

-481 QTDGIKHCLIICG
+481 QTDGLKHCLIICG

-554 ETLRGGS
+554 ETLRGGI
-561 FKENQGKRTV
+561 FKEKQGKRTV
-571 TRFPIAEKI
+571 IRFPIAEKI

-637 PLKWAGFETHSFYA
+637 PLRWSGFETHSFYA
-651 YKQHYCK
+651 YKQHYCT

-767 LVEDEVSVGG
+767 LVEEEVSVGG

-873 GTVRVVTILT
+873 GTVRIVTILT

>member
-45 IPDKKTWEIPES
+45 IPEKKTWEIPES

-65 LRDYDVLLRGE
+65 LHDYDVLLRGE
-76 MRHETPESHA
+76 MLHETPESHA

-119 DQGLGKALSL
+119 DQGLGK
-129 STLIYTPT
+129 
-137 GAKTIKDIEV
+137 
-147 GDKVFDDEGNIQTV
+147 
-161 SNVYNHTDVQMYD
+161 
-174 ITFSDGVV
+174 
-182 IRCCKDHLW
+182 
-191 GIIDQGKY
+191 
-199 KVVDTNWFLKEN
+199 
-211 HLGVRRADALRNKTN
+211 
-226 WNYYIPLCKPVN
+226 
-238 FEVQDLPLDPYLVG
+238 
-252 CLLGDGSITGTSV
+252 
-265 GFTTSDD
+265 
-272 FIVQELNKI
+272 
-281 LYPDYT
+281 
-287 LKSSDSMQSIDYN
+287 
-300 IIKTEMNEDFGNPRK
+300 
-315 VNKIRKA
+315 
-322 LEDMALMG
+322 
-330 TNSHSKFI
+330 
-338 PDIFK
+338 
-343 FNSVEN
+343 
-349 RISILQGL
+349 
-357 MDTDGYASEDNLTQY
+357 
-372 TTVSERLKDDVRFL
+372 
-386 VESLGGMARVSE
+386 
-398 CDGAYTLTIQ
+398 
-408 LYDPT
+408 
-413 ILFRLPRKLNRV
+413 
-425 KKRKFKPHR
+425 
-434 NIVKIEE
+434 
-441 AGREDAKCISVTGSS
+441 
-456 ELYVCEHFV
+456 
-465 VTHNTKE
+465 TKE
-472 IIDLAMCRK
+472 IIDIAMCRK
-481 QTDGIKHCLIICG
+481 QTDGLKHCLIICG

-561 FKENQGKRTV
+561 FKEKQGKRTV

-651 YKQHYCK
+651 YKQHYCT

-706 AYPEQKSLYKDVRDQ
+706 AYPEQKSLYKEVRDQ

-767 LVEDEVSVGG
+767 LVEEEVSVGG

-873 GTVRVVTILT
+873 GTVRIVTILT

>member
-24 VSFEYDSNL
+24 VSFEYESNL

-76 MRHETPESHA
+76 MRHETPQSHA

-119 DQGLGKALSL
+119 DQGLGK
-129 STLIYTPT
+129 
-137 GAKTIKDIEV
+137 
-147 GDKVFDDEGNIQTV
+147 
-161 SNVYNHTDVQMYD
+161 
-174 ITFSDGVV
+174 
-182 IRCCKDHLW
+182 
-191 GIIDQGKY
+191 
-199 KVVDTNWFLKEN
+199 
-211 HLGVRRADALRNKTN
+211 
-226 WNYYIPLCKPVN
+226 
-238 FEVQDLPLDPYLVG
+238 
-252 CLLGDGSITGTSV
+252 
-265 GFTTSDD
+265 
-272 FIVQELNKI
+272 
-281 LYPDYT
+281 
-287 LKSSDSMQSIDYN
+287 
-300 IIKTEMNEDFGNPRK
+300 
-315 VNKIRKA
+315 
-322 LEDMALMG
+322 
-330 TNSHSKFI
+330 
-338 PDIFK
+338 
-343 FNSVEN
+343 
-349 RISILQGL
+349 
-357 MDTDGYASEDNLTQY
+357 
-372 TTVSERLKDDVRFL
+372 
-386 VESLGGMARVSE
+386 
-398 CDGAYTLTIQ
+398 
-408 LYDPT
+408 
-413 ILFRLPRKLNRV
+413 
-425 KKRKFKPHR
+425 
-434 NIVKIEE
+434 
-441 AGREDAKCISVTGSS
+441 
-456 ELYVCEHFV
+456 
-465 VTHNTKE
+465 TKE
-472 IIDLAMCRK
+472 IIDIAMCRK
-481 QTDGIKHCLIICG
+481 QTDGLTHCLIICG

-561 FKENQGKRTV
+561 FKEKQGKRTV
-571 TRFPIAEKI
+571 MRFPIAEKI
-580 QELCDRGI
+580 QELCDKGI

-637 PLKWAGFETHSFYA
+637 PLRWSGFETHSFYA

-706 AYPEQKSLYKDVRDQ
+706 AYPEQRSLYKDVRDQ

>member
-119 DQGLGKALSL
+119 DQGLGK
-129 STLIYTPT
+129 
-137 GAKTIKDIEV
+137 
-147 GDKVFDDEGNIQTV
+147 
-161 SNVYNHTDVQMYD
+161 
-174 ITFSDGVV
+174 
-182 IRCCKDHLW
+182 
-191 GIIDQGKY
+191 
-199 KVVDTNWFLKEN
+199 
-211 HLGVRRADALRNKTN
+211 
-226 WNYYIPLCKPVN
+226 
-238 FEVQDLPLDPYLVG
+238 
-252 CLLGDGSITGTSV
+252 
-265 GFTTSDD
+265 
-272 FIVQELNKI
+272 
-281 LYPDYT
+281 
-287 LKSSDSMQSIDYN
+287 
-300 IIKTEMNEDFGNPRK
+300 
-315 VNKIRKA
+315 
-322 LEDMALMG
+322 
-330 TNSHSKFI
+330 
-338 PDIFK
+338 
-343 FNSVEN
+343 
-349 RISILQGL
+349 
-357 MDTDGYASEDNLTQY
+357 
-372 TTVSERLKDDVRFL
+372 
-386 VESLGGMARVSE
+386 
-398 CDGAYTLTIQ
+398 
-408 LYDPT
+408 
-413 ILFRLPRKLNRV
+413 
-425 KKRKFKPHR
+425 
-434 NIVKIEE
+434 
-441 AGREDAKCISVTGSS
+441 
-456 ELYVCEHFV
+456 
-465 VTHNTKE
+465 TKE

-481 QTDGIKHCLIICG
+481 QTDGLKHCLIICG

-561 FKENQGKRTV
+561 FKEKQGKRTV
-571 TRFPIAEKI
+571 IRFPIAEKI

-637 PLKWAGFETHSFYA
+637 PLRWSGFETHSFYA

-794 KLKKYNPAYIT
+794 KLNKHNPAYIT

>member
-1 MVYIEIAQ
+1 MVYIEIDQ

-76 MRHETPESHA
+76 MRHDTPESHA

-119 DQGLGKALSL
+119 DQGLGK
-129 STLIYTPT
+129 
-137 GAKTIKDIEV
+137 
-147 GDKVFDDEGNIQTV
+147 
-161 SNVYNHTDVQMYD
+161 
-174 ITFSDGVV
+174 
-182 IRCCKDHLW
+182 
-191 GIIDQGKY
+191 
-199 KVVDTNWFLKEN
+199 
-211 HLGVRRADALRNKTN
+211 
-226 WNYYIPLCKPVN
+226 
-238 FEVQDLPLDPYLVG
+238 
-252 CLLGDGSITGTSV
+252 
-265 GFTTSDD
+265 
-272 FIVQELNKI
+272 
-281 LYPDYT
+281 
-287 LKSSDSMQSIDYN
+287 
-300 IIKTEMNEDFGNPRK
+300 
-315 VNKIRKA
+315 
-322 LEDMALMG
+322 
-330 TNSHSKFI
+330 
-338 PDIFK
+338 
-343 FNSVEN
+343 
-349 RISILQGL
+349 
-357 MDTDGYASEDNLTQY
+357 
-372 TTVSERLKDDVRFL
+372 
-386 VESLGGMARVSE
+386 
-398 CDGAYTLTIQ
+398 
-408 LYDPT
+408 
-413 ILFRLPRKLNRV
+413 
-425 KKRKFKPHR
+425 
-434 NIVKIEE
+434 
-441 AGREDAKCISVTGSS
+441 
-456 ELYVCEHFV
+456 
-465 VTHNTKE
+465 TKE

-481 QTDGIKHCLIICG
+481 QTDGLKHCLIICG

-561 FKENQGKRTV
+561 FKEKQGKRTV
-571 TRFPIAEKI
+571 IRFPIAEKI
-580 QELCDRGI
+580 QELCDKGI

-637 PLKWAGFETHSFYA
+637 PLRWSGFETHSFYA
-651 YKQHYCK
+651 YKQHYCT

-767 LVEDEVSVGG
+767 LVEEEVSVGG

-873 GTVRVVTILT
+873 GTVRIVTILT

-906 DGKVDGKN
+906 DGKVNGKN

>member
-1 MVYIEIAQ
+1 MVHIEIAQ

-76 MRHETPESHA
+76 MHHETPESHA
-86 QLPSGF
+86 RLPSGF

-119 DQGLGKALSL
+119 DQGLGK
-129 STLIYTPT
+129 
-137 GAKTIKDIEV
+137 
-147 GDKVFDDEGNIQTV
+147 
-161 SNVYNHTDVQMYD
+161 
-174 ITFSDGVV
+174 
-182 IRCCKDHLW
+182 
-191 GIIDQGKY
+191 
-199 KVVDTNWFLKEN
+199 
-211 HLGVRRADALRNKTN
+211 
-226 WNYYIPLCKPVN
+226 
-238 FEVQDLPLDPYLVG
+238 
-252 CLLGDGSITGTSV
+252 
-265 GFTTSDD
+265 
-272 FIVQELNKI
+272 
-281 LYPDYT
+281 
-287 LKSSDSMQSIDYN
+287 
-300 IIKTEMNEDFGNPRK
+300 
-315 VNKIRKA
+315 
-322 LEDMALMG
+322 
-330 TNSHSKFI
+330 
-338 PDIFK
+338 
-343 FNSVEN
+343 
-349 RISILQGL
+349 
-357 MDTDGYASEDNLTQY
+357 
-372 TTVSERLKDDVRFL
+372 
-386 VESLGGMARVSE
+386 
-398 CDGAYTLTIQ
+398 
-408 LYDPT
+408 
-413 ILFRLPRKLNRV
+413 
-425 KKRKFKPHR
+425 
-434 NIVKIEE
+434 
-441 AGREDAKCISVTGSS
+441 
-456 ELYVCEHFV
+456 
-465 VTHNTKE
+465 TKE

-481 QTDGIKHCLIICG
+481 QTDGLKHCLIICG

-561 FKENQGKRTV
+561 FKEKQGKRTV

-651 YKQHYCK
+651 YKQHYCT

-697 KVHTIEWVD
+697 KIHTIEWVD
-706 AYPEQKSLYKDVRDQ
+706 AYPEQKALYKDVRDQ

-767 LVEDEVSVGG
+767 LVEEEVLVGG

-789 NVIRH
+789 NVIRN

-873 GTVRVVTILT
+873 GTVRIVTILT

-914 VDNVLSYLLTFGG
+914 VDNVLSYLLNFGG

>member
-45 IPDKKTWEIPES
+45 IPEKKTWEIPES

-65 LRDYDVLLRGE
+65 LHDYDVLLRGE

-119 DQGLGKALSL
+119 DQGLGK
-129 STLIYTPT
+129 
-137 GAKTIKDIEV
+137 
-147 GDKVFDDEGNIQTV
+147 
-161 SNVYNHTDVQMYD
+161 
-174 ITFSDGVV
+174 
-182 IRCCKDHLW
+182 
-191 GIIDQGKY
+191 
-199 KVVDTNWFLKEN
+199 
-211 HLGVRRADALRNKTN
+211 
-226 WNYYIPLCKPVN
+226 
-238 FEVQDLPLDPYLVG
+238 
-252 CLLGDGSITGTSV
+252 
-265 GFTTSDD
+265 
-272 FIVQELNKI
+272 
-281 LYPDYT
+281 
-287 LKSSDSMQSIDYN
+287 
-300 IIKTEMNEDFGNPRK
+300 
-315 VNKIRKA
+315 
-322 LEDMALMG
+322 
-330 TNSHSKFI
+330 
-338 PDIFK
+338 
-343 FNSVEN
+343 
-349 RISILQGL
+349 
-357 MDTDGYASEDNLTQY
+357 
-372 TTVSERLKDDVRFL
+372 
-386 VESLGGMARVSE
+386 
-398 CDGAYTLTIQ
+398 
-408 LYDPT
+408 
-413 ILFRLPRKLNRV
+413 
-425 KKRKFKPHR
+425 
-434 NIVKIEE
+434 
-441 AGREDAKCISVTGSS
+441 
-456 ELYVCEHFV
+456 
-465 VTHNTKE
+465 TKE
-472 IIDLAMCRK
+472 IIDIAMCRK
-481 QTDGIKHCLIICG
+481 QTDGLKHCLIICG

-561 FKENQGKRTV
+561 FKEKQGKRTV

-637 PLKWAGFETHSFYA
+637 PLRWAGFETHSFYA

-767 LVEDEVSVGG
+767 LVEDEVSIGG

>member
-65 LRDYDVLLRGE
+65 LHDYDVLLRGE

-119 DQGLGKALSL
+119 DQGLGK
-129 STLIYTPT
+129 
-137 GAKTIKDIEV
+137 
-147 GDKVFDDEGNIQTV
+147 
-161 SNVYNHTDVQMYD
+161 
-174 ITFSDGVV
+174 
-182 IRCCKDHLW
+182 
-191 GIIDQGKY
+191 
-199 KVVDTNWFLKEN
+199 
-211 HLGVRRADALRNKTN
+211 
-226 WNYYIPLCKPVN
+226 
-238 FEVQDLPLDPYLVG
+238 
-252 CLLGDGSITGTSV
+252 
-265 GFTTSDD
+265 
-272 FIVQELNKI
+272 
-281 LYPDYT
+281 
-287 LKSSDSMQSIDYN
+287 
-300 IIKTEMNEDFGNPRK
+300 
-315 VNKIRKA
+315 
-322 LEDMALMG
+322 
-330 TNSHSKFI
+330 
-338 PDIFK
+338 
-343 FNSVEN
+343 
-349 RISILQGL
+349 
-357 MDTDGYASEDNLTQY
+357 
-372 TTVSERLKDDVRFL
+372 
-386 VESLGGMARVSE
+386 
-398 CDGAYTLTIQ
+398 
-408 LYDPT
+408 
-413 ILFRLPRKLNRV
+413 
-425 KKRKFKPHR
+425 
-434 NIVKIEE
+434 
-441 AGREDAKCISVTGSS
+441 
-456 ELYVCEHFV
+456 
-465 VTHNTKE
+465 TKE

-481 QTDGIKHCLIICG
+481 QTDGLKHCLIICG

-537 MEDLNNIPHQFF
+537 MEDLNNVPHQFF

-561 FKENQGKRTV
+561 FKEKQGKRTV
-571 TRFPIAEKI
+571 IRFPIAEKI

-637 PLKWAGFETHSFYA
+637 PLRWSGFETHSFYA

-706 AYPEQKSLYKDVRDQ
+706 AYPEQESLYKDVRDQ

-789 NVIRH
+789 NVIRN

-873 GTVRVVTILT
+873 GTVRIVTILT

>member
-45 IPDKKTWEIPES
+45 IPDNKTWEIPES

-65 LRDYDVLLRGE
+65 LHDYDVLLRGE

-119 DQGLGKALSL
+119 DQGLGK
-129 STLIYTPT
+129 
-137 GAKTIKDIEV
+137 
-147 GDKVFDDEGNIQTV
+147 
-161 SNVYNHTDVQMYD
+161 
-174 ITFSDGVV
+174 
-182 IRCCKDHLW
+182 
-191 GIIDQGKY
+191 
-199 KVVDTNWFLKEN
+199 
-211 HLGVRRADALRNKTN
+211 
-226 WNYYIPLCKPVN
+226 
-238 FEVQDLPLDPYLVG
+238 
-252 CLLGDGSITGTSV
+252 
-265 GFTTSDD
+265 
-272 FIVQELNKI
+272 
-281 LYPDYT
+281 
-287 LKSSDSMQSIDYN
+287 
-300 IIKTEMNEDFGNPRK
+300 
-315 VNKIRKA
+315 
-322 LEDMALMG
+322 
-330 TNSHSKFI
+330 
-338 PDIFK
+338 
-343 FNSVEN
+343 
-349 RISILQGL
+349 
-357 MDTDGYASEDNLTQY
+357 
-372 TTVSERLKDDVRFL
+372 
-386 VESLGGMARVSE
+386 
-398 CDGAYTLTIQ
+398 
-408 LYDPT
+408 
-413 ILFRLPRKLNRV
+413 
-425 KKRKFKPHR
+425 
-434 NIVKIEE
+434 
-441 AGREDAKCISVTGSS
+441 
-456 ELYVCEHFV
+456 
-465 VTHNTKE
+465 TKE

-481 QTDGIKHCLIICG
+481 QTDGLKHCLIICG

-537 MEDLNNIPHQFF
+537 MEDLNNVPHQFF

-561 FKENQGKRTV
+561 FKEKQGKRTV
-571 TRFPIAEKI
+571 IRFPIAEKI

-637 PLKWAGFETHSFYA
+637 PLKWSGFETHSFYA
-651 YKQHYCK
+651 YKQHYCT

-767 LVEDEVSVGG
+767 LVEEEVAMGG

-873 GTVRVVTILT
+873 GTVRIVTILT

>member
-24 VSFEYDSNL
+24 VSFEYESNL

-65 LRDYDVLLRGE
+65 LHDYDVLLRGE

-119 DQGLGKALSL
+119 DQGLGK
-129 STLIYTPT
+129 
-137 GAKTIKDIEV
+137 
-147 GDKVFDDEGNIQTV
+147 
-161 SNVYNHTDVQMYD
+161 
-174 ITFSDGVV
+174 
-182 IRCCKDHLW
+182 
-191 GIIDQGKY
+191 
-199 KVVDTNWFLKEN
+199 
-211 HLGVRRADALRNKTN
+211 
-226 WNYYIPLCKPVN
+226 
-238 FEVQDLPLDPYLVG
+238 
-252 CLLGDGSITGTSV
+252 
-265 GFTTSDD
+265 
-272 FIVQELNKI
+272 
-281 LYPDYT
+281 
-287 LKSSDSMQSIDYN
+287 
-300 IIKTEMNEDFGNPRK
+300 
-315 VNKIRKA
+315 
-322 LEDMALMG
+322 
-330 TNSHSKFI
+330 
-338 PDIFK
+338 
-343 FNSVEN
+343 
-349 RISILQGL
+349 
-357 MDTDGYASEDNLTQY
+357 
-372 TTVSERLKDDVRFL
+372 
-386 VESLGGMARVSE
+386 
-398 CDGAYTLTIQ
+398 
-408 LYDPT
+408 
-413 ILFRLPRKLNRV
+413 
-425 KKRKFKPHR
+425 
-434 NIVKIEE
+434 
-441 AGREDAKCISVTGSS
+441 
-456 ELYVCEHFV
+456 
-465 VTHNTKE
+465 TKE

-481 QTDGIKHCLIICG
+481 QTDGLKHCLIICG

-537 MEDLNNIPHQFF
+537 MEDLKNIPHQFF

-561 FKENQGKRTV
+561 FKEKQGKRTV
-571 TRFPIAEKI
+571 IRFPIAEKI

-637 PLKWAGFETHSFYA
+637 PLRWSGFETHSFYA

-873 GTVRVVTILT
+873 GTVRIVTILT

>member
-45 IPDKKTWEIPES
+45 IPEKKTWEIPES

-65 LRDYDVLLRGE
+65 LHDYDVLLRGE

-119 DQGLGKALSL
+119 DQGLGK
-129 STLIYTPT
+129 
-137 GAKTIKDIEV
+137 
-147 GDKVFDDEGNIQTV
+147 
-161 SNVYNHTDVQMYD
+161 
-174 ITFSDGVV
+174 
-182 IRCCKDHLW
+182 
-191 GIIDQGKY
+191 
-199 KVVDTNWFLKEN
+199 
-211 HLGVRRADALRNKTN
+211 
-226 WNYYIPLCKPVN
+226 
-238 FEVQDLPLDPYLVG
+238 
-252 CLLGDGSITGTSV
+252 
-265 GFTTSDD
+265 
-272 FIVQELNKI
+272 
-281 LYPDYT
+281 
-287 LKSSDSMQSIDYN
+287 
-300 IIKTEMNEDFGNPRK
+300 
-315 VNKIRKA
+315 
-322 LEDMALMG
+322 
-330 TNSHSKFI
+330 
-338 PDIFK
+338 
-343 FNSVEN
+343 
-349 RISILQGL
+349 
-357 MDTDGYASEDNLTQY
+357 
-372 TTVSERLKDDVRFL
+372 
-386 VESLGGMARVSE
+386 
-398 CDGAYTLTIQ
+398 
-408 LYDPT
+408 
-413 ILFRLPRKLNRV
+413 
-425 KKRKFKPHR
+425 
-434 NIVKIEE
+434 
-441 AGREDAKCISVTGSS
+441 
-456 ELYVCEHFV
+456 
-465 VTHNTKE
+465 TKE

-481 QTDGIKHCLIICG
+481 QTDGLKHCLIICG

-509 SREDSWI
+509 SKEDSWI

-561 FKENQGKRTV
+561 FKEKQGKRTV

-651 YKQHYCK
+651 YKQHYCT

-706 AYPEQKSLYKDVRDQ
+706 AYPEQKALYKDVRDQ

-767 LVEDEVSVGG
+767 LVEEEVLVGG

-789 NVIRH
+789 NVIRN

-824 NCKVMIGTIGAL
+824 DCKVMIGTIGAL
-836 GTGFTLTAA
+836 GTGFTLTAG

-873 GTVRVVTILT
+873 GTVRIVTILT

-914 VDNVLSYLLTFGG
+914 VDNVLSYLLNFGG

>member
-24 VSFEYDSNL
+24 VSFEYESNL

-65 LRDYDVLLRGE
+65 LHDYDVLLRGE

-119 DQGLGKALSL
+119 DQGLGK
-129 STLIYTPT
+129 
-137 GAKTIKDIEV
+137 
-147 GDKVFDDEGNIQTV
+147 
-161 SNVYNHTDVQMYD
+161 
-174 ITFSDGVV
+174 
-182 IRCCKDHLW
+182 
-191 GIIDQGKY
+191 
-199 KVVDTNWFLKEN
+199 
-211 HLGVRRADALRNKTN
+211 
-226 WNYYIPLCKPVN
+226 
-238 FEVQDLPLDPYLVG
+238 
-252 CLLGDGSITGTSV
+252 
-265 GFTTSDD
+265 
-272 FIVQELNKI
+272 
-281 LYPDYT
+281 
-287 LKSSDSMQSIDYN
+287 
-300 IIKTEMNEDFGNPRK
+300 
-315 VNKIRKA
+315 
-322 LEDMALMG
+322 
-330 TNSHSKFI
+330 
-338 PDIFK
+338 
-343 FNSVEN
+343 
-349 RISILQGL
+349 
-357 MDTDGYASEDNLTQY
+357 
-372 TTVSERLKDDVRFL
+372 
-386 VESLGGMARVSE
+386 
-398 CDGAYTLTIQ
+398 
-408 LYDPT
+408 
-413 ILFRLPRKLNRV
+413 
-425 KKRKFKPHR
+425 
-434 NIVKIEE
+434 
-441 AGREDAKCISVTGSS
+441 
-456 ELYVCEHFV
+456 
-465 VTHNTKE
+465 TKE

-481 QTDGIKHCLIICG
+481 QTDGLKHCLIICG

-516 LGTRFTKRPP
+516 LGTRFTKRLP

-561 FKENQGKRTV
+561 FKEKQGKRTV
-571 TRFPIAEKI
+571 MRFPVAEKI
-580 QELCDRGI
+580 QELCDKGI

-637 PLKWAGFETHSFYA
+637 PLRWSGFETHSFYA
-651 YKQHYCK
+651 YKQHYCT

-873 GTVRVVTILT
+873 GTVRIVTILT

-895 QKKGKMADLLV
+895 HKKGKIADLLV

>member
-24 VSFEYDSNL
+24 VSFEYESNL

-76 MRHETPESHA
+76 MRHETPQSHA

-119 DQGLGKALSL
+119 DQGLGK
-129 STLIYTPT
+129 
-137 GAKTIKDIEV
+137 
-147 GDKVFDDEGNIQTV
+147 
-161 SNVYNHTDVQMYD
+161 
-174 ITFSDGVV
+174 
-182 IRCCKDHLW
+182 
-191 GIIDQGKY
+191 
-199 KVVDTNWFLKEN
+199 
-211 HLGVRRADALRNKTN
+211 
-226 WNYYIPLCKPVN
+226 
-238 FEVQDLPLDPYLVG
+238 
-252 CLLGDGSITGTSV
+252 
-265 GFTTSDD
+265 
-272 FIVQELNKI
+272 
-281 LYPDYT
+281 
-287 LKSSDSMQSIDYN
+287 
-300 IIKTEMNEDFGNPRK
+300 
-315 VNKIRKA
+315 
-322 LEDMALMG
+322 
-330 TNSHSKFI
+330 
-338 PDIFK
+338 
-343 FNSVEN
+343 
-349 RISILQGL
+349 
-357 MDTDGYASEDNLTQY
+357 
-372 TTVSERLKDDVRFL
+372 
-386 VESLGGMARVSE
+386 
-398 CDGAYTLTIQ
+398 
-408 LYDPT
+408 
-413 ILFRLPRKLNRV
+413 
-425 KKRKFKPHR
+425 
-434 NIVKIEE
+434 
-441 AGREDAKCISVTGSS
+441 
-456 ELYVCEHFV
+456 
-465 VTHNTKE
+465 TKE
-472 IIDLAMCRK
+472 IIDIAMCRK
-481 QTDGIKHCLIICG
+481 QTDGLKHCLIICG

-561 FKENQGKRTV
+561 FKEKQGKRTV
-571 TRFPIAEKI
+571 MRFPIAEKI
-580 QELCDRGI
+580 QELCDKGI

-637 PLKWAGFETHSFYA
+637 PLRWSGFETHSFYA

-721 VRDNIDKVKVHP
+721 VRDNIDKVKVHL

>member
-24 VSFEYDSNL
+24 VSFEYESNL

-45 IPDKKTWEIPES
+45 IPDKKTWEIPDS
-57 AVPMLMSR
+57 AVPMLISR

-76 MRHETPESHA
+76 MRHETPQSHA

-119 DQGLGKALSL
+119 DQGLGK
-129 STLIYTPT
+129 
-137 GAKTIKDIEV
+137 
-147 GDKVFDDEGNIQTV
+147 
-161 SNVYNHTDVQMYD
+161 
-174 ITFSDGVV
+174 
-182 IRCCKDHLW
+182 
-191 GIIDQGKY
+191 
-199 KVVDTNWFLKEN
+199 
-211 HLGVRRADALRNKTN
+211 
-226 WNYYIPLCKPVN
+226 
-238 FEVQDLPLDPYLVG
+238 
-252 CLLGDGSITGTSV
+252 
-265 GFTTSDD
+265 
-272 FIVQELNKI
+272 
-281 LYPDYT
+281 
-287 LKSSDSMQSIDYN
+287 
-300 IIKTEMNEDFGNPRK
+300 
-315 VNKIRKA
+315 
-322 LEDMALMG
+322 
-330 TNSHSKFI
+330 
-338 PDIFK
+338 
-343 FNSVEN
+343 
-349 RISILQGL
+349 
-357 MDTDGYASEDNLTQY
+357 
-372 TTVSERLKDDVRFL
+372 
-386 VESLGGMARVSE
+386 
-398 CDGAYTLTIQ
+398 
-408 LYDPT
+408 
-413 ILFRLPRKLNRV
+413 
-425 KKRKFKPHR
+425 
-434 NIVKIEE
+434 
-441 AGREDAKCISVTGSS
+441 
-456 ELYVCEHFV
+456 
-465 VTHNTKE
+465 TKE
-472 IIDLAMCRK
+472 IIDIAMCRK
-481 QTDGIKHCLIICG
+481 QTDGLKHCLIICG

-561 FKENQGKRTV
+561 FKEKQGKRTV
-571 TRFPIAEKI
+571 MRFPIAEKI
-580 QELCDRGI
+580 QELCDKGI

-637 PLKWAGFETHSFYA
+637 PLRWSGFETHSFYA

-677 SMVSKV
+677 SMVYKV

>member
-65 LRDYDVLLRGE
+65 LHDYDVLLRGK

-92 VFTTKPYKHQM
+92 MFTTKPYKHQM

-119 DQGLGKALSL
+119 DQGLGK
-129 STLIYTPT
+129 
-137 GAKTIKDIEV
+137 
-147 GDKVFDDEGNIQTV
+147 
-161 SNVYNHTDVQMYD
+161 
-174 ITFSDGVV
+174 
-182 IRCCKDHLW
+182 
-191 GIIDQGKY
+191 
-199 KVVDTNWFLKEN
+199 
-211 HLGVRRADALRNKTN
+211 
-226 WNYYIPLCKPVN
+226 
-238 FEVQDLPLDPYLVG
+238 
-252 CLLGDGSITGTSV
+252 
-265 GFTTSDD
+265 
-272 FIVQELNKI
+272 
-281 LYPDYT
+281 
-287 LKSSDSMQSIDYN
+287 
-300 IIKTEMNEDFGNPRK
+300 
-315 VNKIRKA
+315 
-322 LEDMALMG
+322 
-330 TNSHSKFI
+330 
-338 PDIFK
+338 
-343 FNSVEN
+343 
-349 RISILQGL
+349 
-357 MDTDGYASEDNLTQY
+357 
-372 TTVSERLKDDVRFL
+372 
-386 VESLGGMARVSE
+386 
-398 CDGAYTLTIQ
+398 
-408 LYDPT
+408 
-413 ILFRLPRKLNRV
+413 
-425 KKRKFKPHR
+425 
-434 NIVKIEE
+434 
-441 AGREDAKCISVTGSS
+441 
-456 ELYVCEHFV
+456 
-465 VTHNTKE
+465 TKE

-509 SREDSWI
+509 SKEDSWI

-561 FKENQGKRTV
+561 FKEKQGKRTV

-651 YKQHYCK
+651 YKQHYCT

-741 LRQVTGYPGILSS
+741 LRQVTGYPGIISS
-754 TVTKSAKMDRMEE
+754 TVTKSAKIDRMEE
-767 LVEDEVSVGG
+767 LVEEEVSAGG

>member
-1 MVYIEIAQ
+1 MVHIEIAQ

-76 MRHETPESHA
+76 MHHETPESHA
-86 QLPSGF
+86 RLPSGF

-119 DQGLGKALSL
+119 DQGLGK
-129 STLIYTPT
+129 
-137 GAKTIKDIEV
+137 
-147 GDKVFDDEGNIQTV
+147 
-161 SNVYNHTDVQMYD
+161 
-174 ITFSDGVV
+174 
-182 IRCCKDHLW
+182 
-191 GIIDQGKY
+191 
-199 KVVDTNWFLKEN
+199 
-211 HLGVRRADALRNKTN
+211 
-226 WNYYIPLCKPVN
+226 
-238 FEVQDLPLDPYLVG
+238 
-252 CLLGDGSITGTSV
+252 
-265 GFTTSDD
+265 
-272 FIVQELNKI
+272 
-281 LYPDYT
+281 
-287 LKSSDSMQSIDYN
+287 
-300 IIKTEMNEDFGNPRK
+300 
-315 VNKIRKA
+315 
-322 LEDMALMG
+322 
-330 TNSHSKFI
+330 
-338 PDIFK
+338 
-343 FNSVEN
+343 
-349 RISILQGL
+349 
-357 MDTDGYASEDNLTQY
+357 
-372 TTVSERLKDDVRFL
+372 
-386 VESLGGMARVSE
+386 
-398 CDGAYTLTIQ
+398 
-408 LYDPT
+408 
-413 ILFRLPRKLNRV
+413 
-425 KKRKFKPHR
+425 
-434 NIVKIEE
+434 
-441 AGREDAKCISVTGSS
+441 
-456 ELYVCEHFV
+456 
-465 VTHNTKE
+465 TKE
-472 IIDLAMCRK
+472 IIDIAMCRK
-481 QTDGIKHCLIICG
+481 QTDGLKHCLIICG

-554 ETLRGGS
+554 ETLRCGS
-561 FKENQGKRTV
+561 FKEKQGKRTV
-571 TRFPIAEKI
+571 MRFPIAEKI
-580 QELCDRGI
+580 QELCDKGI

-706 AYPEQKSLYKDVRDQ
+706 AYPEQKALYKDVRDQ

-767 LVEDEVSVGG
+767 LVEEEVLVGG

-789 NVIRH
+789 NVIRN

-873 GTVRVVTILT
+873 GTVRIVTILT

-914 VDNVLSYLLTFGG
+914 VDNVLSYLLNFGG